1 MYAGVCMIRGLLLKA
16 NLCICC
22 VSVIY
27 CNGSRCSLKQR
38 SCLEME
44 QGYGWA
50 ELPNTFLGNT
60 SVASSANGARYTSVK
75 HHVEATVISPV
86 EWY

>member
-1 MYAGVCMIRGLLLKA
+1 
-16 NLCICC
+16 
-22 VSVIY
+22 
-27 CNGSRCSLKQR
+27 
-38 SCLEME
+38 ME